1 MEFEK
6 WISFAA
12 KEERAL
18 TAALA
23 AASASEEEYR
33 IKMSTG
39 LAADPLRSSS
49 YCSRRTICRR
59 RDRRRRH
66 ASHGS

>member
-6 WISFAA
+6 WITFAA
-12 KEERAL
+12 KEVRAL

-33 IKMSTG
+33 VKMSTG
-39 LAADPLRSSS
+39 LPADP
-49 YCSRRTICRR
+49 CSRRPLCRR
-59 RDRRRRH
+59 RCARRRRH